1 MDSDVV
7 VQSYALVLV
16 TDRKSLKIKAVNNQF
31 DNLLDRSHQELLKS
45 SLYDIFPNSV
55 VEEIAET
62 LSEQFPTVAKMVDPE
77 GWTPGKYQIVAY
89 TVGQEIV
96 LEVEPWRRWPHAGD
110 YAARLDYFT
119 SELQEQPDMH
129 SLLQKL
135 CEGLTFHFGYDR
147 VIVIQF
153 DELHN
158 GSVINESKCDAIPSF
173 LDVRFSEADVPAVT
187 GEKQVTESV
196 LNYANN
202 ETSLATLKG
211 NYSEDSR
218 QLLRHRIAAREPS
231 ANASRFLNHTGLNT
245 FGYLSLIIE
254 GKLWGSVYLHHRAP
268 LYIDYQMRAFM
279 KVIGR
284 VAQEKVAFH
293 IHHRKLRMRETANA
307 ARDEMYDHIVECDNI
322 ADGLTG
328 GRITLL
334 DLLEGTTGAAICS
347 NGHLTLFGDTPEES
361 EVNRIMAWFNK
372 AIGNG
377 QIWSTDQLIRHLPW
391 TETIAQK
398 AAGMLYLP
406 LDPTA
411 DQWIIWFKPE
421 RVHTELYG
429 SRASETNPEKRD
441 FKNYEQI
448 CYNCSLPWT
457 EDQLGTAQTLQS
469 FIQKIVMERYA
480 AMARSNARLRE
491 AYKDLEIFSYAV
503 GHDLRAP
510 LRGISSFAEF
520 LKEDYGDVIGSEG
533 RKFVRVIQQNADRM
547 RAFMDDLLA
556 LNHIDRR
563 KMVVN
568 ELKVENLVDH
578 VLQNID
584 ASKRRSLDC
593 MVQSDIPPIN
603 GDRNYLIIVFT
614 NLLSNAVK
622 YSSKEEAPRIEVGFT
637 GEFRGGYPVFYISD
651 NGIGIPADQQERIFE
666 LFARSA
672 ASEEYGSTGIG
683 LALVDRIIRFHHG
696 KIWLESEPGEGST
709 FYFYSGM
716 ELAE

>member
-1 MDSDVV
+1 MKPDVL
-7 VQSYALVLV
+7 VQSYALALV
-16 TDRKSLKIKAVNNQF
+16 TDRKSLDIKAVSASA
-31 DNLLDRSHQELLKS
+31 DNRFGSSSEELLAS
-45 SLYDIFPNSV
+45 SLTDLFPPEVIEEMRKSISEDSTSV
-55 VEEIAET
+55 IKV
-62 LSEQFPTVAKMVDPE
+62 VDPK
-77 GWTPGKYQIVAY
+77 GWKPGKYQLLVH
-89 TVGQEIV
+89 TLSQELV
-96 LEVEPWRRWPHAGD
+96 VEIEPRRTWPHAGD
-110 YAARLDYFT
+110 CAARLNDFT
-119 SELQEQPDMH
+119 SELQKQPDTA
-129 SLLQKL
+129 SLLRKL
-135 CEGLTFHFGYDR
+135 CDGLAYHFGYDR
-147 VIVIQF
+147 AIFIQF
-153 DELHN
+153 DHLFN
-158 GSVINESKCDAIPSF
+158 GLVTNESRQEEMPSF
-173 LDVRFSEADVPAVT
+173 LNVRYSEADVPAET
-187 GEKQVTESV
+187 RRNQITESV
-196 LNYANN
+196 LNYTGKNKP
-202 ETSLATLKG
+202 LVPLLGK
-211 NYSEDSR
+211 YSEESR
-218 QLLRHRIAAREPS
+218 QVLRHRISAREP
-231 ANASRFLNHTGLNT
+231 NPNTYRFLKDSKLDTLAH
-245 FGYLSLIIE
+245 LSLIID
-254 GKLWGSVYLHHRAP
+254 GKLWGSVYLHNREP
-268 LYIDYQMRAFM
+268 LYLDYQMRAFM
-279 KVIGR
+279 KVVGR
-284 VAQEKVAFH
+284 VAQEKVAYH
-293 IHHRKLRMRETANA
+293 VYHRSLRMRETANVV
-307 ARDEMYDHIVECDNI
+307 RDKLYDHIVKCDNK

-328 GRITLL
+328 GTTTVL

-480 AMARSNARLRE
+480 AMARSNAKLRE

-622 YSSKEEAPRIEVGFT
+622 YSSKEEAPRIEVGLT
-637 GEFRGGYPVFYISD
+637 GEFRGGCPVFYISD
-651 NGIGIPADQQERIFE
+651 NGIGRPADQQERIFE

-672 ASEEYGSTGIG
+672 TSEEYDSTGIG